1 MRSPAP
7 ATLHGS
13 LLAPVAGASVP
24 GPATPG
30 QRIEKGCLLSSLQS
44 SQSLLREAEICDSPA
59 PPIAKAQSTW
69 TDSLQSLKSG
79 HAEPLALPSDS
90 LTPEQQLRHSVL
102 LFLCETLPLN
112 NSRMSF
118 PQIDHLSPNQW
129 QRLLLWLDYHGLAL
143 YFFDQVARAQSAD
156 SFPAPAISES
166 IFDALDQ
173 RLQQNTFRTR
183 NMIAESVAIQRDF
196 QEAGLR
202 YALLKGLSLWPSSFS
217 RPELRS
223 QFDLDF
229 LVAESNLSEAR
240 EILTRRGY
248 RLYVAAGRSWEFKRN
263 ERPHVDLHDL
273 YRDTGAFRVELHAEP
288 QEPSG
293 FSLLDRVFWH
303 ELAGFVTPTLSPF
316 DLFLGHGLHAY
327 KHTCSEFCR
336 AALLLEFRRHIL
348 FHRDDVG
355 FWETLEQLTGE
366 DTQLAFRL
374 GAVILLI
381 EQVMG
386 RFAPEAL
393 THWTVDP
400 LPASVRLWI
409 RMYGHRAVLGSFP
422 GSKLYL
428 LLQRE
433 LETHGIRARRSIR
446 QSLIPSNF
454 PHLVIRAIPGESLSF
469 RVARYRMQLRVI
481 LSRFRFHL
489 AEGARFA
496 WESRRWRR
504 QLKSLAP

>member
-1 MRSPAP
+1 M
-7 ATLHGS
+7 
-13 LLAPVAGASVP
+13 
-24 GPATPG
+24 
-30 QRIEKGCLLSSLQS
+30 SSLQS
-44 SQSLLREAEICDSPA
+44 SQPLLREAEICD
-59 PPIAKAQSTW
+59 PPVPPTVKAQSTW
-69 TDSLQSLKSG
+69 TDSLQSLKSER
-79 HAEPLALPSDS
+79 AEPLVAPSDS

-102 LFLCETLPLN
+102 LFLCQSLPLN

-118 PQIDHLSPNQW
+118 PKINQLSPNQW

-143 YFFDQVARAQSAD
+143 YFFDQIAQKRSTGPFTASAVP
-156 SFPAPAISES
+156 SYVH
-166 IFDALDQ
+166 DALNQ
-173 RLQQNTFRTR
+173 RLQQNTLRTR
-183 NMIAESVAIQRDF
+183 NLIVESVAIQREF

-229 LVAESNLSEAR
+229 LVAESNLPQAR
-240 EILTRRGY
+240 EILAGRGY
-248 RLYVAAGRSWEFKRN
+248 RLYLAAGNSWEFKRN

-293 FSLLDRVFWH
+293 LSLLYRVLWQD
-303 ELAGFVTPTLSPF
+303 LAGFVTPTLSPF

-366 DTQLAFRL
+366 DPQSALRL
-374 GAVILLI
+374 GSVILLI

-386 RFAPEAL
+386 EFAPEAL
-393 THWTVDP
+393 TRWTVDP
-400 LPASVRLWI
+400 LPASVRFWI
-409 RMYGHRAVLGSFP
+409 QMYGHRAVLGSFP

-433 LETHGIRARRSIR
+433 LETQGIRARRSIR
-446 QSLIPSNF
+446 QSLIPSGF
-454 PHLVIRAIPGESLSF
+454 PPPVIRRLPGEILSI
-469 RVARYRMQLRVI
+469 RLARYRMQLRVI
-481 LSRFRFHL
+481 LNRFRFHL
-489 AEGARFA
+489 VEGARFA
-496 WESRRWRR
+496 WESRRWRQ
-504 QLKSLAP
+504 QLKSLAR

>member
-1 MRSPAP
+1 
-7 ATLHGS
+7 
-13 LLAPVAGASVP
+13 
-24 GPATPG
+24 
-30 QRIEKGCLLSSLQS
+30 
-44 SQSLLREAEICDSPA
+44 LREAEICDPSA
-59 PPIAKAQSTW
+59 PPIAKVQSTW
-69 TDSLQSLKSG
+69 TDSLQSLKSDT
-79 HAEPLALPSDS
+79 AEPLAFSPQS
-90 LTPEQQLRHSVL
+90 LNPEQQLRHSVL
-102 LFLCETLPLN
+102 LFLCQPFPLN
-112 NSRMSF
+112 NSQIDF
-118 PQIDHLSPNQW
+118 PQIDQLSPNQW
-129 QRLLLWLDYHGLAL
+129 KRLLLWLDYHGLAL
-143 YFFDQVARAQSAD
+143 YFFDQTARAQSAD
-156 SFPAPAISES
+156 SFPAPVISES

-183 NMIAESVAIQRDF
+183 NMIAESVAIQREF

-229 LVAESNLSEAR
+229 LVAESNLPQAR
-240 EILTRRGY
+240 EILARRGY
-248 RLYVAAGRSWEFKRN
+248 RLYLAAGRSWEFKRN

-288 QEPSG
+288 QEQSG
-293 FSLLDRVFWH
+293 FSLLDRVLWN

-336 AALLLEFRRHIL
+336 TALLLEFRRHIL
-348 FHRDDVG
+348 FHRDDLA

-366 DTQLAFRL
+366 DPQSALRL

-386 RFAPEAL
+386 EFAPGAL
-393 THWTVDP
+393 TRWTIDP
-400 LPASVRLWI
+400 LPASARLWI
-409 RMYGHRAVLGSFP
+409 RIYGHRAVLSSFP

-433 LETHGIRARRSIR
+433 LETRGIRAKRSIR

-454 PHLVIRAIPGESLSF
+454 PPPVIRAIPGESLSI
-469 RVARYRMQLRVI
+469 RLARYRMQLRVI
-481 LSRFRFHL
+481 LNRFRFHIV
-489 AEGARFA
+489 EGMRFA

-504 QLKSLAP
+504 QLKSLAR

>member
-1 MRSPAP
+1 
-7 ATLHGS
+7 
-13 LLAPVAGASVP
+13 
-24 GPATPG
+24 
-30 QRIEKGCLLSSLQS
+30 LSSFES
-44 SQSLLREAEICDSPA
+44 SRSLLREAEICD
-59 PPIAKAQSTW
+59 PPTPPTAKTHSTSW
-69 TDSLQSLKSG
+69 ADSVQNLKSG
-79 HAEPLALPSDS
+79 HAEPLAFPSDP

-102 LFLCETLPLN
+102 LLLCQSLPLN
-112 NSRMSF
+112 NSRISF
-118 PQIDHLSPNQW
+118 PQIDQLSPNRW

-143 YFFDQVARAQSAD
+143 YFFDQMVRAQSVG
-156 SFPAPAISES
+156 SLPAIPES

-173 RLQQNTFRTR
+173 RLQQNTLRTR
-183 NMIAESVAIQRDF
+183 NMIAESVAIQREF

-229 LVAESNLSEAR
+229 LVAESNLPQAR
-240 EILTRRGY
+240 EILARRGY
-248 RLYVAAGRSWEFKRN
+248 RLYLAAGRSWEFKRN

-273 YRDTGAFRVELHAEP
+273 YRDTGAFRVELHGEP

-293 FSLLDRVFWH
+293 ASLLDRILWH
-303 ELAGFVTPTLSPF
+303 DLAGFVTPTLSPF

-336 AALLLEFRRHIL
+336 TALLLEFRRHIL

-355 FWETLEQLTGE
+355 FWETLEQLTS
-366 DTQLAFRL
+366 DDPQSALRL

-386 RFAPEAL
+386 KFAPEAL
-393 THWTVDP
+393 TRWTVDP

-409 RMYGHRAVLGSFP
+409 QMYGQRAVLGSFP

-433 LETHGIRARRSIR
+433 LESRGVRARRSIR

-454 PHLVIRAIPGESLSF
+454 PPPVIRGLPGESPSIRF
-469 RVARYRMQLRVI
+469 ARYRMQLRVI
-481 LSRFRFHL
+481 LSRFRFHF

-496 WESRRWRR
+496 WESQRWRR
-504 QLKSLAP
+504 QLNSLAP